1 MTTGKSLGLLF
12 SFFAA
17 AAIIAYLAV
26 RQDQST
32 GESVRDL
39 SQGAQRAVI
48 QANTG
53 RVQAAVNIY
62 YAKKAIEGKAVFPPA
77 ITADMFDDGQIPP
90 SAAGQY
96 YWEYDSTTGTV
107 TNNIAARP

>member
-1 MTTGKSLGLLF
+1 MTTGKSLLLL
-12 SFFAA
+12 SVFAA
-17 AAIIAYLAV
+17 AGIIAYLAV

-32 GESVRDL
+32 GESLRVL
-39 SQGAQRAVI
+39 SESAQRAAI
-48 QANTG
+48 QANT
-53 RVQAAVNIY
+53 RQVQAAVNLY

-90 SAAGQY
+90 AAAGEY
-96 YWEYDSTTGTV
+96 YWEYDSATGRV